1 MMRRRL
7 LLSLSICTIAAATL
21 LADKPVF
28 LSTWKTPDAY
38 GSRFVGKKVAAVVI
52 SDDDGLRIPGEE
64 ALVTELTARGMVG
77 VASYRI
83 APKEEL
89 RDAAR
94 AKPWFARQQI
104 EGVVA
109 LRPVV
114 ADVVKTYTP
123 AMWTSSYYQSYWGY
137 YNYGWGATYTPAS
150 TSKTTVVVVESLVFN
165 VQKDVL
171 LWGAVTQTNDP
182 KNLQSFMSDLVKE
195 TVKVM
200 QEQGLAGG
208 QPKK

>member
-1 MMRRRL
+1 M
-7 LLSLSICTIAAATL
+7 SLDAAVATATL

-64 ALVTELTARGMVG
+64 ALVTELTARGIVG

-94 AKPWFARQQI
+94 AKPWFERQQI

-123 AMWTSSYYQSYWGY
+123 AMWTSSDHQSVLGLLQLRLGRDLHAGVDLE
-137 YNYGWGATYTPAS
+137 NHGGRGRIAGVQRTERRVALGRRHADERPEEPAVVHVGFVKAT
-150 TSKTTVVVVESLVFN
+150 VE
-165 VQKDVL
+165 
-171 LWGAVTQTNDP
+171 
-182 KNLQSFMSDLVKE
+182 
-195 TVKVM
+195 VM

-208 QPKK
+208 QPGNRE

>member
-1 MMRRRL
+1 MMRHRL
-7 LLSLSICTIAAATL
+7 LLSFSIGAVAVATL

-52 SDDDGLRIPGEE
+52 SDDDGLRVSGEE
-64 ALVTELTARGMVG
+64 ALVNELNARGIQG

-94 AKPWFARQQI
+94 AKPWFERQQI

-109 LRPVV
+109 LRPI
-114 ADVVKTYTP
+114 ANDVIKTYTP
-123 AMWTSSYYQSYWGY
+123 AQWTSTYYQSYWGY
-137 YNYGWGATYTPAS
+137 YNYGWGAAYMPAS
-150 TSKTTVVVVESLVFN
+150 SSRTHVVVVESLVFN
-165 VQKDVL
+165 VPKDAL
-171 LWGAVTQTNDP
+171 LWGAVTQTQDT
-182 KNLQSFMSDLVKE
+182 KNLQTFIADLVKQ

>member
-1 MMRRRL
+1 MMRRRF
-7 LLSLSICTIAAATL
+7 LLSLSIAAVATATL

-64 ALVTELTARGMVG
+64 ALVTELTARGIVG

-94 AKPWFARQQI
+94 AKPWFERQQI
-104 EGVVA
+104 EGVVS
-109 LRPVV
+109 LRPIV
-114 ADVVKTYTP
+114 ADVIKTYTP
-123 AMWTSSYYQSYWGY
+123 AMWTSTYYQSYWGY
-137 YNYGWGATYTPAS
+137 YNYGWGAAYMPAS
-150 TSKTTVVVVESLVFN
+150 TSRTTVVVVESLVFN
-165 VQKDVL
+165 VPKNAL
-171 LWGAVTQTNDP
+171 LWGAVTQTQDP

-195 TVKVM
+195 TVEVM